1 MHEMLELVAGFW
13 VFLLA
18 IMILVVISLFGLV
31 AGALWLFG

>member
-1 MHEMLELVAGFW
+1 MHEMLELVGGFW

-18 IMILVVISLFGLV
+18 VMILVVISLFGLV